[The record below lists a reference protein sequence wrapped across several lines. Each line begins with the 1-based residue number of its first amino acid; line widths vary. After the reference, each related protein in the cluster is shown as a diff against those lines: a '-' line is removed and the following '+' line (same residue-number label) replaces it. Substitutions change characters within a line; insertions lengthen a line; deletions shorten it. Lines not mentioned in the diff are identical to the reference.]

1 MISNDITLRRDQQ
14 SALGPDGLHHL
25 TSLPGD
31 KRHWEADSKVVEFQK
46 QVFNLQTHAYYL
58 EKQLERLITM
68 NPEMQSLLDQ
78 KAAENAQKL
87 TEEQLSDQ
95 S

>member
-1 MISNDITLRRDQQ
+1 M
-14 SALGPDGLHHL
+14 
-25 TSLPGD
+25 
-31 KRHWEADSKVVEFQK
+31 
-46 QVFNLQTHAYYL
+46 QTHAYYL

-87 TEEQLSDQ
+87 TDEQLTDQ